1 MTNLQSPKKKTVRK
15 DISLVLHALRL
26 FHEVDHVT
34 IPVMLSQCVLTVV
47 RPYILIFLSCYLVN
61 ALYQRVAVKE
71 IFFYVWFILII
82 HLVLGIL
89 EHYLGKV
96 KWIKYRNIGSYQQL
110 LMNKKILTM
119 DYEYLE
125 SEEIGQII
133 RHQTDYVTTNRGVYY
148 GLFYYLDLLLQK
160 VLTVGCA
167 IVIVIPLFFKRAAV
181 TEGMAK
187 WINSPWLT
195 VMIVGNIALG
205 VFWTIRSTHKLQQ
218 AEKDAQDE
226 MLRLNRKFM
235 YLSDQFLD
243 GYDRGK
249 DVRIFELSDL
259 INVENKKMIQNI
271 DKRAEKLEKARWHFE
286 RISQPIAAFNGG
298 LVYLF
303 VGLRA
308 LIGAITPGEIM
319 KYAGSIIQ
327 FINAFSEMM
336 ACFSAVRVNNE
347 YLEEFIKFMD
357 LKSIKRKGQ
366 LPIEKRRD
374 NRFLIEYRHVSFKY
388 PGSEVYALR
397 DINLRF
403 EIGGKM
409 AVVGRNGSGKTT
421 FIKLLCRLYDPTEG
435 EILLNGINIKK
446 FDYAS
451 YLKLFS
457 VVFQDSKIY
466 SFSVGSNVAASE
478 QFDHEK
484 VEDVLLRAGL
494 SDLRKRLPDGLD
506 TYLYK
511 DFDESGIEISGGEAQ
526 RMTIARAIY
535 QDRPFVIMDEP
546 TAALDPV
553 AEYNVYVGFDQM
565 VQNKTAIY
573 ISHRLSS
580 CRFCDEILVFD
591 KGSVCQQGNHESLVN
606 TEGIYQTLWHAQA
619 QYYANTDL
627 AVVFN

>member
-1 MTNLQSPKKKTVRK
+1 MNLQSPKKKTVRK
-15 DISLVLHALRL
+15 DISLVLHALKL
-26 FHEVDHVT
+26 FHEVDPVT
-34 IPVMLSQCVLTVV
+34 IPVMLCQCLLAVV
-47 RPYILIFLSCYLVN
+47 RPYMIIFLSCYLVN

-71 IFFYVWFILII
+71 IFFFVWLILGI

-96 KWIKYRNIGSYQQL
+96 KWIKYRNMGTYQQL

-125 SEEIGQII
+125 NEEIAQLI
-133 RHQTDYVTTNRGVYY
+133 RHQTDYASTTRGVYY
-148 GLFYYLDLLLQK
+148 GLFYHLDLLLQK
-160 VLTVGCA
+160 ALTVGCA
-167 IVIVIPLFFKRAAV
+167 IVIVIPLFFKRATAV
-181 TEGMAK
+181 EGLSRL
-187 WINSPWLT
+187 IDSPWLT
-195 VMIVGNIALG
+195 VIILGNIALG
-205 VFWTIRSTHKLQQ
+205 VFWTISATHKLQL

-226 MLRLNRKFM
+226 MLRVNRKFM

-249 DVRIFELSDL
+249 DVRIFALSDL
-259 INVENKKMIQNI
+259 IGVENSKMLQHI
-271 DKRAEKLEKARWHFE
+271 DRRAEQLEKARWHFE
-286 RISQPIAAFNGG
+286 RMSQPIAAFNGG

-327 FINAFSEMM
+327 FISAFSEMM
-336 ACFSAVRVNNE
+336 TCFSALRVNNA
-347 YLEEFIKFMD
+347 YLEEFIRFMD

-388 PGSEVYALR
+388 PGSEVYALK
-397 DINLRF
+397 DINLSF

-421 FIKLLCRLYDPTEG
+421 FIKLLCRLYEPTEG

-446 FDYAS
+446 YDYAS

-466 SFSVGSNVAASE
+466 SFSVGSNIAASE
-478 QFDHEK
+478 QFEYEK
-484 VEDVLLRAGL
+484 VEDALMRAGL
-494 SDLRKRLPDGLD
+494 SELRKRLPDGLE

-511 DFDESGIEISGGEAQ
+511 DFDESGVEISGGEAQ

-553 AEYNVYVGFDQM
+553 AEYNVYVGFDEM

-591 KGSVCQQGNHESLVN
+591 KGSVCQKGNHESLVHA
-606 TEGIYQTLWHAQA
+606 EGIYQKLWHAQA
-619 QYYANTDL
+619 QYYANTDQE
-627 AVVFN
+627 VVFS